1 MVYPLI
7 LPPKASFWKI
17 FQQQQ
22 QQEAEEE
29 EEQERRVLLAL
40 PSQQKILVL

>member
-17 FQQQQ
+17 SQQQ
-22 QQEAEEE
+22 QQEEE
-29 EEQERRVLLAL
+29 EEQQQQQERWVLLAL
-40 PSQQKILVL
+40 PSQRKIDG